1 MTLPIKIVLPIE
13 AVTSVLKDSTNVIT
27 SITSHLVLLT
37 LILVIMSVSNIKT
50 AVILYVRK
58 IC

>member
-13 AVTSVLKDSTNVIT
+13 VVMSVLKDLTNVIT

-37 LILVIMSVSNIKT
+37 LILVIMSLSNIKT